1 MSAIGL
7 IATANI
13 VGVILYIIYI
23 VITADSDRY

>member
-7 IATANI
+7 IATVNI
-13 VGVILYIIYI
+13 VGIILYTIYI

>member
-13 VGVILYIIYI
+13 VGVILYVIDI